1 MVNIFETA
9 VTSLVDLGFYNL
21 VIFVFALAIFY
32 AVIKRTKIFGD
43 STTING
49 VLAFAVAFM
58 VFGYPV
64 IIGYSLVTPFVTM
77 FTQTTVFI
85 MVFVIAFLISS
96 FFYPDMPKFLAE
108 NFKTRGML
116 YNAIA
121 IGIAIAILSGG
132 VSVLTN
138 VPKGNEG
145 IPGAPSEV
153 IVMAAGVIILII
165 VLIVASAVVS
175 GKG

>member
-9 VTSLVDLGFYNL
+9 VSSLVDLGFYNF

-43 STTING
+43 SPTING

-85 MVFVIAFLISS
+85 MVFIIAFLVAS
-96 FFYPDMPKFLAE
+96 FFYPDMPKFLTE
-108 NFKTRGML
+108 SFKTRGML

-121 IGIAIAILSGG
+121 IGIAIAVMSGA

-145 IPGAPSEV
+145 LPSAPNEV
-153 IVMAAGVIILII
+153 LVMVAGVIVLII
-165 VLIVASAVVS
+165 VLIVASAVVTS
-175 GKG
+175 KS